1 MPCTAENQ
9 FVPEL
14 PEETPD
20 LIYLCVPNNPTGTT
34 LTRDQDVYKR
44 QDVKLGSRIVD
55 AKSIVGVLSLA
66 KSRTV
71 EVIFHTDNCDNIIDQ
86 IAAIVPIAA

>member
-1 MPCTAENQ
+1 MKHIFVTFDQAEQ
-9 FVPEL
+9 IFSFVKIMSKC
-14 PEETPD
+14 D
-20 LIYLCVPNNPTGTT
+20 F
-34 LTRDQDVYKR
+34 DA
-44 QDVKLGSRIVD
+44 DVKLGSRIVD

-71 EVIFHTDNCDNIIDQ
+71 EVIFHTIDQ

>member
-1 MPCTAENQ
+1 MKHIFVTFDQAEQ
-9 FVPEL
+9 IFSFVKIMSKC
-14 PEETPD
+14 D
-20 LIYLCVPNNPTGTT
+20 F
-34 LTRDQDVYKR
+34 DA
-44 QDVKLGSRIVD
+44 DVKLGSRIVD

-71 EVIFHTDNCDNIIDQ
+71 EVIVHTDNCDNIIDQ